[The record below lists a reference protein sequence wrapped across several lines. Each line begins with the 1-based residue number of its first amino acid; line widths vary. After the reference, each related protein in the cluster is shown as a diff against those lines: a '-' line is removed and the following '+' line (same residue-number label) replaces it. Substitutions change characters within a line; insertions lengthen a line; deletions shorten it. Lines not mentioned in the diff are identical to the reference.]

1 MKRQTLLIILVAI
14 ILFTFTPELTV
25 AQCAMCKATAQDAAN
40 AKGQYGILDNTQNQG
55 IFYLMAI
62 PYLIFGFIGYFWYK
76 KYKKLKANKDF
87 EF

>member
-1 MKRQTLLIILVAI
+1 MNKNFL
-14 ILFTFTPELTV
+14 ILFSVLLLLFLVFPDTAQ

-62 PYLIFGFIGYFWYK
+62 PYLIFAFIGYFWYK
-76 KYKKLKANKDF
+76 KYKKLKATKDF

>member
-1 MKRQTLLIILVAI
+1 MNTKSIFLIFTLALLMV
-14 ILFTFTPELTV
+14 LMPELAE
-25 AQCAMCKATAQDAAN
+25 AQCAMCKATAQDAAAN
-40 AKGQYGILDNTQNQG
+40 KGQFGIIDNTQNQG

-76 KYKKLKANKDF
+76 KYKKLKATKDF